1 MSRWA
6 SISAGLLA
14 LAAAGVSH
22 ATSFILEFAD
32 PPGIGFNDPTPV
44 APVPGNPGT
53 TLGQQRKNL
62 LRTATNIWLPEI
74 ASEVPIRIAASVER
88 LSCNSGGGT
97 LAQAGTIGLF
107 ANFPGAPFADVSYP
121 QALAN
126 AIARVD
132 LDAGNADILL
142 RINDAVD
149 DAGSG
154 CFSSFDGFYYGSRG
168 TAPDGQLELL
178 STLLHEIGHGLGF
191 SSFVESSGRFLG
203 DLPGVF
209 DVQTF
214 DTETQRFFDQMTL
227 SQRSIA
233 SRNDPFLV
241 WTGETVNEAAQNWLE
256 GARAVIVSAPQSAAG
271 SYAAVDAP
279 GTPAIGELPGQVVI
293 VQDDNGRLNDGCD
306 TIVNSAE
313 LNGAIALIKQS
324 SSCNWYD
331 VAFRLQNNNPGI
343 LALLVANNNGD
354 LPAEVGESFTNPP
367 EDFVS
372 TVGVGENLFDA
383 VEAAGGSATASITT
397 DPDQLAGTQNDLL
410 RLYAPSG
417 YSTGSSVSHWTLDAK
432 PDLLMEPSKGDIA
445 LDQLDI
451 TADFMRDLGW
461 QADAILATGFEL
473 PN

>member
-1 MSRWA
+1 MNWQRRF
-6 SISAGLLA
+6 LA
-14 LAAAGVSH
+14 VGFLMLTANAAH
-22 ATSFILEFAD
+22 ATSFVLIFSD
-32 PPGIGFNDPTPV
+32 PPGTGFSDPTPV
-44 APVPGNPGT
+44 EAVPGNPGT

-62 LRTATNIWLPEI
+62 LRTATNIWLSEI
-74 ASEVPIRIAASVER
+74 ASEVPIRIEASVER
-88 LSCNSGGGT
+88 LSCNSSGGT

-107 ANFPGAPFADVSYP
+107 ANFPGAPLADVSYP

-126 AIARVD
+126 AIARED
-132 LDAGNADILL
+132 LDTGNADIRL

-149 DAGSG
+149 DSGSG
-154 CFSSFDGFYYGSRG
+154 CFTNFDGFYYGSRG

-178 STLLHEIGHGLGF
+178 STLLHEVGHGLGF

-203 DLPGVF
+203 DLPGIF
-209 DVQTF
+209 DVQAF

-241 WTGETVNEAAQNWLE
+241 WAGESANDAAQDWLD
-256 GARAVIVSAPQSAAG
+256 GARAVVVTAPQSAAG
-271 SYAAVDAP
+271 SFDAIDAP
-279 GTPAIGELPGQVVI
+279 GTPALGDLPGQIVI
-293 VQDDNGRLNDGCD
+293 VEDDNGRLNDGCD
-306 TIVNSAE
+306 TIVNTAE
-313 LNGAIALIKQS
+313 LNGAIAMIKQS

-331 VAFRLQNNNPGI
+331 VAFRLQNNNLGV
-343 LALLVANNNGD
+343 LALLVANNNGN

-367 EDFVS
+367 EDFVA

-383 VEAAGGSATASITT
+383 VEAASGTATGSITT
-397 DPDQLAGTQNDLL
+397 DSDRLAGTQSDLL

-461 QADAILATGFEL
+461 QPDAILSTDFE
-473 PN
+473 PQN